1 MTFEILWHVA
11 AERDL
16 LNLHWRRGELV
27 DRAIQRFAD
36 EGVGNL
42 RRVAGASGREYILR
56 VSGYEVRF
64 TVDRTARTMTVW
76 AIWRARKRSSKQTRA
91 RPTTRRR

>member
-1 MTFEILWHVA
+1 MNLEVIWHVA

-16 LNLHWRRGELV
+16 LDLHWRRGEII
-27 DRAIQRFAD
+27 DRAIRRFAD

-42 RRVAGASGREYILR
+42 RRVEASSGREYILR

-64 TVDRTARTMTVW
+64 TVDHIGQTMTVW
-76 AIWRARKRSSKQTRA
+76 AIWRARKRLSKPTRTG
-91 RPTTRRR
+91 RTTRRR